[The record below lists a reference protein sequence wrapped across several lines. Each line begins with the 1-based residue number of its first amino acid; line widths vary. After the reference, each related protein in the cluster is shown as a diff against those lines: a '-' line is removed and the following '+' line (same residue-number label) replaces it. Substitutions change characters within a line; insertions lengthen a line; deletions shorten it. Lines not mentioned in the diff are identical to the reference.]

1 MMREELIE
9 YLWRSGLVRQSVD
22 RLLPDLGRW
31 ERLLREEGVKS
42 VPKLPTRNWS
52 HEESH
57 AHNVLNLLIKQSSL
71 GRDKS
76 SEHRLRNLTRIR
88 PYKS

>member
-9 YLWRSGLVRQSVD
+9 YLWRSGLVRQSV
-22 RLLPDLGRW
+22 

-42 VPKLPTRNWS
+42 VPKLPSRSWS

-57 AHNVLNLLIKQSSL
+57 AHNVLNLLIQQSSPR
-71 GRDKS
+71 RDKS